1 MPCRAGLPVP
11 DEQGHAAGSPAS
23 GSPVKKSLR
32 VIIYNS
38 RNAKGMSNS
47 LSINLFM
54 QGRNAAT

>member
-1 MPCRAGLPVP
+1 MP

-38 RNAKGMSNS
+38 RNAKGMSNK